1 VIVAT
6 VDSGVYKVLFLLH
19 IVAIVAAFG
28 PALLY
33 PVLGRH
39 RANKV
44 AAETNQRISLPA
56 LVLAGL
62 FGMGLLGA
70 SDKVYKFSQA
80 WVSAA
85 LLVWILLIVDCAVL
99 LRPALVAA
107 ADGDERAAA
116 RAGIFTGLL
125 HLGLVVLLVLMIWKP
140 GFHAAA
146 VKP

>member
-1 VIVAT
+1 MIVAS
-6 VDSGVYKVLFLLH
+6 VDSGVYKVLLLLH

-33 PVLGRH
+33 PLLGRS

-44 AAETNQRISLPA
+44 AADTNQRISLPA
-56 LVLAGL
+56 LVLAGV
-62 FGMGLLGA
+62 FGIGLIGS
-70 SDKVYKFSQA
+70 SDKMYKFSQA

-85 LLVWILLIVDCAVL
+85 LVIWILLIVDCAAL
-99 LRPALVAA
+99 LRPALAGA
-107 ADGDERAAA
+107 ADGDERAVT

-140 GFHAAA
+140 GL
-146 VKP
+146 